1 MKREETAMSI
11 NELLKKRRSI
21 YRIGKEIPVSDEEV
35 IRLVTEAT
43 ELVPDAFNM
52 KSQRVVLALGE
63 KQDALWDAVYDAFG
77 GKVPREKID
86 SFKAGHGTVLYFC
99 DETVVKSLQEQY
111 ASYAANFPIWAQQ
124 ANGMLQLSIW
134 TGLRNLGIGANIQ
147 HYNPVIDSAVKK
159 LFDVPESW
167 TLIAQ
172 MPFGAILAEP
182 DPKEKEDISLRVR
195 IEK

>member
-1 MKREETAMSI
+1 MSI

-21 YRIGKEIPVSDEEV
+21 YQIGKEIPVSDEEV

-172 MPFGAILAEP
+172 MPFGGILAEP